1 MVSLVS
7 RLFRTALFAAP
18 LALLAMSA
26 GGCKKYPNC
35 KKNGDCEA
43 GESCVGNICQN
54 CTTDDQCAAKTP
66 AGQPTWTCNGFRC
79 GPPGMDGAAGGGEE
93 GDPCAQRTDCLG
105 GLACKEGKCGLCADD
120 LDCSPATCNF
130 DSGRCIGGGSCTTDE
145 DCAMDEICDA
155 NQCIFSGNL
164 GDDDGGPCGL
174 AAVYFSF
181 DSDDL
186 TPKSQEELAA
196 AAQCIAQQSLSI
208 FLEAHADDRG
218 TEEYNIL
225 LTERRGVGVRKFLI
239 DQGVAGERLTVIA
252 KGDLEAQGQDEASR
266 AKDRRVQLIWPA
278 NSGGAPADPASDGPD
293 APPADDPDAGL

>member
-1 MVSLVS
+1 MSPARSLRRAVSLAIP
-7 RLFRTALFAAP
+7 LLGF
-18 LALLAMSA
+18 LAL

-35 KKNGDCEA
+35 KKDKDCQA

-54 CTTDDQCAAKTP
+54 CKEDAECVDKTP
-66 AGQPTWTCNGFRC
+66 EGQATWTCNSFRC

-93 GDPCAQRTDCLG
+93 GDPCTQRTDCLG
-105 GLACKEGKCGLCADD
+105 GLSCKAGKCALCSDD
-120 LDCSPATCNF
+120 LDCSPGTCNF

-164 GDDDGGPCGL
+164 GDDTGGPCGL
-174 AAVYFSF
+174 AAVFFAF
-181 DSDDL
+181 DSDEL

-196 AAQCIAQQSLSI
+196 AAGCIAEHGLEVV
-208 FLEAHADDRG
+208 LEAHADDRG

-225 LTERRGVGVRKFLI
+225 LTERRGVGVKKYLT
-239 DQGVAGERLTVIA
+239 DQGVNGELLQVIA

-266 AKDRRVQLIWPA
+266 AKDRRVQLIWPSLPSS
-278 NSGGAPADPASDGPD
+278 NAPADPA
-293 APPADDPDAGL
+293 PADDPGADPAADGG